1 MKSTNPR
8 ILTGVVTSNKADK
21 TITVKIERKVKHPL
35 YGKVVKRASKVHA
48 HDENNSA
55 SIGDIV
61 SVKECRP
68 ISKTKTW
75 VLVSDEIPQTVEDD
89 RLIDVSVAAAVQLGF
104 YEKGLAKVHV
114 EVLDIEAGTVSY
126 TIEVGRFADNQSA
139 LALLVELRNKI
150 DFESEKIRV
159 KPISGSSYGIE
170 IGPIYRKRNLE
181 KIESLMKVMDV
192 PSVRVFLKD

>member
-75 VLVSDEIPQTVEDD
+75 VLVSDDISQIAED
-89 RLIDVSVAAAVQLGF
+89 
-104 YEKGLAKVHV
+104 K
-114 EVLDIEAGTVSY
+114 
-126 TIEVGRFADNQSA
+126 
-139 LALLVELRNKI
+139 
-150 DFESEKIRV
+150 
-159 KPISGSSYGIE
+159 
-170 IGPIYRKRNLE
+170 
-181 KIESLMKVMDV
+181 
-192 PSVRVFLKD
+192 

>member
-1 MKSTNPR
+1 MKTTNPR

-48 HDENNSA
+48 HDENNTA

-75 VLVSDEIPQTVEDD
+75 VLVSEDSTTAEED
-89 RLIDVSVAAAVQLGF
+89 Q
-104 YEKGLAKVHV
+104 
-114 EVLDIEAGTVSY
+114 
-126 TIEVGRFADNQSA
+126 
-139 LALLVELRNKI
+139 
-150 DFESEKIRV
+150 
-159 KPISGSSYGIE
+159 
-170 IGPIYRKRNLE
+170 
-181 KIESLMKVMDV
+181 
-192 PSVRVFLKD
+192 

>member
-8 ILTGVVTSNKADK
+8 ILTGVVTGDKADK

-75 VLVSDEIPQTVEDD
+75 VLVSDDISQTVE
-89 RLIDVSVAAAVQLGF
+89 
-104 YEKGLAKVHV
+104 
-114 EVLDIEAGTVSY
+114 
-126 TIEVGRFADNQSA
+126 
-139 LALLVELRNKI
+139 NK
-150 DFESEKIRV
+150 
-159 KPISGSSYGIE
+159 
-170 IGPIYRKRNLE
+170 
-181 KIESLMKVMDV
+181 
-192 PSVRVFLKD
+192 

>member
-1 MKSTNPR
+1 MESTNPR

-35 YGKVVKRASKVHA
+35 YGKVIKRATKVHA

-75 VLVSDEIPQTVEDD
+75 ILVSDQSENNEVEKWFKCN
-89 RLIDVSVAAAVQLGF
+89 L
-104 YEKGLAKVHV
+104 
-114 EVLDIEAGTVSY
+114 
-126 TIEVGRFADNQSA
+126 
-139 LALLVELRNKI
+139 
-150 DFESEKIRV
+150 
-159 KPISGSSYGIE
+159 SS
-170 IGPIYRKRNLE
+170 K
-181 KIESLMKVMDV
+181 
-192 PSVRVFLKD
+192 

>member
-75 VLVSDEIPQTVEDD
+75 ILVSDDIPQTVED
-89 RLIDVSVAAAVQLGF
+89 
-104 YEKGLAKVHV
+104 K
-114 EVLDIEAGTVSY
+114 
-126 TIEVGRFADNQSA
+126 
-139 LALLVELRNKI
+139 
-150 DFESEKIRV
+150 
-159 KPISGSSYGIE
+159 
-170 IGPIYRKRNLE
+170 
-181 KIESLMKVMDV
+181 
-192 PSVRVFLKD
+192 

>member
-48 HDENNSA
+48 HDENNLA

-75 VLVSDEIPQTVEDD
+75 VLVSDDISQTVE
-89 RLIDVSVAAAVQLGF
+89 
-104 YEKGLAKVHV
+104 
-114 EVLDIEAGTVSY
+114 
-126 TIEVGRFADNQSA
+126 
-139 LALLVELRNKI
+139 NK
-150 DFESEKIRV
+150 
-159 KPISGSSYGIE
+159 
-170 IGPIYRKRNLE
+170 
-181 KIESLMKVMDV
+181 
-192 PSVRVFLKD
+192 